1 MPPLKHVIDN
11 IFVGTNS
18 SYAGGAANVTQIAI
32 GTINPNSYTTQ
43 QQVRNGSIIKKITLQ
58 IDLMSTNT
66 NSIDIFDWFVWFN
79 IGGTQPRPTANL
91 VNPSVIK
98 NQVFHQD
105 GCMFTVQVTSAV
117 GVWTPRVS
125 SWRVEINIP
134 RSLQQINENDVIE
147 LVQQGGANA
156 SNTHMK
162 VKVIYK
168 EIFP

>member
-11 IFVGTNS
+11 IFVGTNT
-18 SYAGGAANVTQIAI
+18 SYAGGAPNVTQIAI
-32 GTINPNSYTTQ
+32 GTVNPNSYTTQ
-43 QQVRNGSIIKKITLQ
+43 QQVRNGSIIKKITVQ
-58 IDLMSTNT
+58 IDLFS
-66 NSIDIFDWFVWFN
+66 NSHDTVDIYDWFIWFN
-79 IGGTQPRPTANL
+79 IGGTQARPTANL

-105 GCMFTVQVTSAV
+105 GALFTANQDTAI
-117 GVWTPRVS
+117 GVWLPRIA

-156 SNTHMK
+156 STTNMK